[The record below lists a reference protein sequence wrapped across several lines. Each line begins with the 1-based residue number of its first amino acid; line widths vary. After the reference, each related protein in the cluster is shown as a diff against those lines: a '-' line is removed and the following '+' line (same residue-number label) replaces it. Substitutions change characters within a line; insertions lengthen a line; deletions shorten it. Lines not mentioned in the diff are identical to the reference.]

1 MSVKGIATTSYRLGE
16 TKLMNCGLTATIIA
30 YRKAIDIDVRFE
42 DETIVTNRTY
52 DEFKRGKILN
62 PNMIIDY
69 LNRIG
74 ETRMMNCGMNA
85 TIIAY
90 RNCNNIDIQ
99 FEDNTIVTKRL
110 YREFISGTIVNPN
123 LSINYSTRIGETRL
137 MNCGLNATIIA
148 YRNSHDI
155 DIKFEDGEFVTNRYY
170 TDFIK
175 GKISNPKHPLMN
187 GRSYNELLCLFY
199 LKDAG
204 FEKAERGSILELKGL
219 ELDLYA
225 SINGVKIG
233 IEYDGG
239 RIRKGNKG
247 HTIENDMKKNKYC
260 KDAGIILYR
269 IREPQ
274 LPILDSTS
282 FDFQLTSNQHAS
294 ISLQQTLIKL
304 IHCIN
309 KDFGVNICDDIDFKR
324 DDAKIKDFMK
334 LYCRSLVVT
343 RIGETK
349 LMNCNM
355 LASIIAYRSAIDM
368 DVQFEDKT
376 IVTNVTYGNFI
387 KGKIFNP
394 NIYTSKYL
402 NETKTMNCGIKATI
416 IAYRKSSDID
426 VQFENGI
433 IVTNKTY
440 QNFKKGAIGY
450 PKSAS

>member
-1 MSVKGIATTSYRLGE
+1 MSIKGITITSYRNGE
-16 TKLMNCGLTATIIA
+16 TKLMNCGMSATIIA

-42 DETIVTNRTY
+42 DGTIVTNRTY

-69 LNRIG
+69 SNRIG
-74 ETRMMNCGMNA
+74 ETKMMHCGMNA
-85 TIIAY
+85 TIIIY

-99 FEDNTIVTKRL
+99 FEDGIIVTNRT
-110 YREFISGTIVNPN
+110 YREFIAGVIANPH
-123 LSINYSTRIGETRL
+123 LCVDYLTRIGETKL
-137 MNCGLNATIIA
+137 MNCGMNATIIA

-155 DIKFEDGEFVTNRYY
+155 DIKFEDGEVVTNRHY
-170 TDFIK
+170 TDFVK
-175 GKISNPKHPLMN
+175 GKIANPKHPLMN
-187 GRSYNELLCLFY
+187 GTSYNELLCLFY

-204 FEKAERGSILELKGL
+204 FKKAERGSIPELKGL

-225 SINGVKIG
+225 NINGVKIG

-247 HTIENDMKKNKYC
+247 HTIENDIKKNKYC

-294 ISLQQTLIKL
+294 INLQQTLIKL

-309 KDFGVNICDDIDFKR
+309 KDFGMNICDDIDFKR

-334 LYCRSLVVT
+334 LYCKSLATT
-343 RIGETK
+343 RIGEMK

-355 LASIIAYRSAIDM
+355 IASIIVYRSATDID
-368 DVQFEDKT
+368 VKFEDTT
-376 IVTNVTYGNFI
+376 IVTNVTYGDFV

-394 NIYTSKYL
+394 NIYISKYL
-402 NETKTMNCGIKATI
+402 YETKTMNCGLTATI

-426 VQFENGI
+426 IQFENGI

-440 QNFKKGAIGY
+440 QNFKRGQIKC
-450 PKSAS
+450 P